1 MNQDPSQSADRMRW
15 GMAVLLVTAG
25 VLLPP
30 GQVAELAGAPTPAGL
45 VGGLWLFKALLVF
58 HGIAVAAMPRLVG
71 TVPQVTG
78 PTRHSSAAVIALLLT
93 GLLLRLPGLGDGL
106 WFDEI
111 QTLVDYV
118 SEPWSVL
125 LTTFDSTNQHL
136 LYSIAARAASMI
148 VPDTAVALRLPAVI
162 FGVLSLWAVV
172 AFGRRWLPP
181 AEAWWSAVLLAVS
194 YHHIWFSQNAR
205 GYTGILLGTLIGTTV
220 FVDLLRGRAAR
231 PGGVWRYAVVMAL
244 TVLTHV
250 TALVVVAG
258 HGLVW
263 LWQARRLDARAAR
276 WPAFAALVLSG
287 TIAVMCYAPLLP
299 QLLTAVSESGTS
311 QPGVEWKRPAWFAL
325 EALLGLMRG
334 FPAGIVLVPA
344 ALGVVAFGW
353 IRAWRNDRVIT
364 ALATLPMALLGG
376 ALLAAGHNL
385 WPRFFFFAAGFVVQ
399 WAVHGGFG
407 VLEAVVPRHA
417 RRIGDVGLAAL
428 TVASLLLLPRA
439 WAPKQ
444 DFPAARAWLAEHA
457 APGDVVAG
465 SAMMELP
472 MNEWLRA
479 GWPIISDSLTLESLE
494 RTANGVWVAYVFPIR
509 VQAAEPGLWRA
520 LQERYVTRTVIPAT
534 IGGGEI
540 IIARRS
546 AADSLQRTR
555 ASDVPAPNQ

>member
-1 MNQDPSQSADRMRW
+1 MNKIASQSAERMWW
-15 GMAVLLVTAG
+15 GMAALLVVAG
-25 VLLPP
+25 LLLPP
-30 GQVAELAGAPTPAGL
+30 GETAGGAGSPTPAGL

-58 HGIAVAAMPRLVG
+58 HGIAVAAMPRMVG
-71 TVPQVTG
+71 TAPQPADGPRRSPVP
-78 PTRHSSAAVIALLLT
+78 VIALLLA
-93 GLLLRLPGLGDGL
+93 GLVLRLPGLGDGL

-118 SEPWSVL
+118 SQPWSVL
-125 LTTFDSTNQHL
+125 LSTFDSTNQHL

-148 VPDTAVALRLPAVI
+148 VSDTAVALRLPAVI

-181 AEAWWSAVLLAVS
+181 AQAWWSAVLLAVS

-205 GYTGILLGTLIGTTV
+205 GYTGILLGTLIGTSL
-220 FVDLLRGRAAR
+220 FVDLLRGRASR
-231 PGGVWRYAVVMAL
+231 PGGVWCYAVVMAL

-263 LWQARRLDARAAR
+263 LWQARRLDGRAAR
-276 WPAFAALVLSG
+276 WPALAALVLSG
-287 TIAVMCYAPLLP
+287 TIAVMFYAPLLP
-299 QLLTAVSESGTS
+299 QLFAAVTESGTS
-311 QPGVEWKRPAWFAL
+311 QPGVEWKRPGWFAL
-325 EALLGLMRG
+325 EAVLGLMRG

-353 IRAWRNDRVIT
+353 IRAWRGDRVIT
-364 ALATLPMALLGG
+364 ALATLPMLLLGG
-376 ALLAAGHNL
+376 ALVAAGHNL

-407 VLEAVVPRHA
+407 VLEGVVPRHA
-417 RRIGDVGLAAL
+417 RRIGDAGLAAL
-428 TVASLLLLPRA
+428 SVASLFLLPRA
-439 WAPKQ
+439 WSPKQ
-444 DFPAARAWLAEHA
+444 DFPAARTWLAEHA

-465 SAMMELP
+465 SAMMGLP
-472 MNEWLRA
+472 MNEWLGA
-479 GWPIISDSLTLESLE
+479 GWPITSDSLPLEALE
-494 RTANGVWVAYVFPIR
+494 QGGGDVWVAYTFPIR
-509 VQAAEPGLWRA
+509 VQAAEPELWRA
-520 LQERYVTRTVIPAT
+520 LQERYVTETVIPAT

-546 AADSLQRTR
+546 SADSLQRTR